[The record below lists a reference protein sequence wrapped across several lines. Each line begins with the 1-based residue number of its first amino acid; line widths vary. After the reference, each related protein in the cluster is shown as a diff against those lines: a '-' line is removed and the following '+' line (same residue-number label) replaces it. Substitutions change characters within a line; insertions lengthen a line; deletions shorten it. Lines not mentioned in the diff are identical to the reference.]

1 MRTLN
6 SSKLVSWKRCFSTG
20 NNDSLPSLK
29 RLVSPFLFHCHPDKS
44 PKHIPT
50 VRKVNLNAVQT
61 LFQMMD
67 VVELNNK
74 ADDALFNRNNQPCKF
89 DVEFM
94 VQTSEDTIGTKEKDQ
109 VWSRRSVE
117 LMLSPQLVSI
127 DRSRDKVA
135 NQKLHIQAQKQ
146 IVKLLRVAG
155 LHMDAQRVQD
165 QISAT
170 DDNEEDNEDDESD
183 FLQEELGIG
192 LPPRGLRYQ
201 TRFEKSRRRFVE
213 NFDHAK
219 HRELYENAYRDA
231 VADLA
236 TSHQLYSERDN
247 ERKYQF
253 VSRILSR
260 LVMHESCQKDPSNIT
275 LQLIAL
281 RRMSL
286 IFIDNFESLQMHDF
300 GQLWEEI
307 TIVLL
312 PKRENNRKG
321 DSGFKFSLSNDY
333 KVTAHVP
340 TDFLDEEIVHE
351 FSAYLHHVWAMQVQ
365 DGIEDFYPPYWK
377 TFT

>member
-1 MRTLN
+1 MLALN
-6 SSKLVSWKRCFSTG
+6 SSKFVSWKRCFSTG

-44 PKHIPT
+44 PKNIPA

-74 ADDALFNRNNQPCKF
+74 TDVVFQNNQPYKF

-94 VQTSEDTIGTKEKDQ
+94 VQTSEETIGKKEKDQ

-135 NQKLHIQAQKQ
+135 HQKLHVQAQEQ
-146 IVKLLRVAG
+146 IAKLLRVAG
-155 LHMDAQRVQD
+155 LHVDAQRVQD
-165 QISAT
+165 QIRVTEKSDT
-170 DDNEEDNEDDESD
+170 EEDERD
-183 FLQEELGIG
+183 FLQEQLGIG
-192 LPPRGLRYQ
+192 LPRGLRYQ
-201 TRFEKSRRRFVE
+201 TRFEKSRRRFVD

-219 HRELYENAYRDA
+219 HRQLYEQAYSDA

-236 TSHQLYSERDN
+236 TSDQLYSQRDN
-247 ERKYQF
+247 ERKYNF

-260 LVMHESCQKDPSNIT
+260 LVMHESCQKDPSYIT

-286 IFIDNFESLQMHDF
+286 IFIDDFETLQMHDF
-300 GQLWEEI
+300 GRLWEEI

-312 PKRENNRKG
+312 PKRENRKG
-321 DSGFKFSLSNDY
+321 DSGFKFSLDSDH
-333 KVTAHVP
+333 KITAHVP
-340 TDFLDEEIVHE
+340 IDFLDEEIVRE
-351 FSAYLHHVWAMQVQ
+351 FSTYLHHVWAMQVQ
-365 DGIEDFYPPYWK
+365 DGIEEFFPPYWRNLS
-377 TFT
+377 